1 MDKAKSFFHLTVSAP
16 GSVHDARSP
25 RRSSLFQ
32 QIFRGENISNKVI
45 SLGDDTGVI
54 PLLTIGD
61 GSFPQLECSMKGS
74 WTKEQT
80 RDPKKCLF
88 SKKLCSAMVVAENP
102 YGMLKGRWQIIL
114 KKCEARMYNMKYIV
128 SATVVLHSMYLFQW
142 PVWTKIEING
152 RGINLIQNNDIL
164 RLESL

>member
-1 MDKAKSFFHLTVSAP
+1 MGLIGQNKNFFHLTVSAP

-32 QIFRGENISNKVI
+32 QIFKGENISNKII

-74 WTKEQT
+74 
-80 RDPKKCLF
+80 
-88 SKKLCSAMVVAENP
+88 
-102 YGMLKGRWQIIL
+102 
-114 KKCEARMYNMKYIV
+114 
-128 SATVVLHSMYLFQW
+128 
-142 PVWTKIEING
+142 
-152 RGINLIQNNDIL
+152 
-164 RLESL
+164 